1 MVSTAF
7 SSSDKFKT
15 YASTSSCLSILF
27 CGEIS
32 ASLILKALSIFTNMF
47 QNISYIYGLVM
58 RNCNFPPPPLPPHFF
73 FSLSRSCTNDTK
85 KFDCSILY
93 FHHNTQLTLELA
105 STVLSIS
112 HKFESYASVSSYII
126 NLSHR
131 NFCIFNLEYFIYYG
145 IVISNCMIVSIAS
158 PPSLLFCLSKC
169 FVYQFQVEE
178 DGSVTKIR
186 HGETFGDHLRFFE
199 GL

>member
-1 MVSTAF
+1 MRPPEYWVCVNDFTLSIFYTTHLCCTNDTRNFECSILYFHLITQLKLVMVSTAF

-32 ASLILKALSIFTNMF
+32 ASLILKALSIFSNMF

-58 RNCNFPPPPLPPHFF
+58 RNCNFPPPPLPPQFF

-93 FHHNTQLTLELA
+93 FHHNTQFTLELA
-105 STVLSIS
+105 STA
-112 HKFESYASVSSYII
+112 F
-126 NLSHR
+126 
-131 NFCIFNLEYFIYYG
+131 
-145 IVISNCMIVSIAS
+145 SNSQIWI
-158 PPSLLFCLSKC
+158 LCLS
-169 FVYQFQVEE
+169 V
-178 DGSVTKIR
+178 
-186 HGETFGDHLRFFE
+186 L
-199 GL
+199 L

>member
-1 MVSTAF
+1 MPQQAPV
-7 SSSDKFKT
+7 
-15 YASTSSCLSILF
+15 LSILF
-27 CGEIS
+27 CGEIF
-32 ASLILKALSIFTNMF
+32 ASLILKALSIFSNMF

-58 RNCNFPPPPLPPHFF
+58 RNCNFPPPTPHPHSHPTFF
-73 FSLSRSCTNDTK
+73 FFLSRSCTNDTK

-105 STVLSIS
+105 STAFSNS

-126 NLSHR
+126 NLIHR
-131 NFCIFNLEYFIYYG
+131 NFCIFNSEYFIYYG

-169 FVYQFQVEE
+169 FVYQF
-178 DGSVTKIR
+178 
-186 HGETFGDHLRFFE
+186 
-199 GL
+199 